1 MKRLKITVD
10 GQLYEVL
17 VEEVDSQSGA
27 DAPPVQVESKAAAT
41 ATPVAGGTVVPA
53 PLSSTVVDLHIAVGQ
68 TVTAGQNVVTVEAMK
83 MNSIVTAPIAGM
95 IATINVAKGDHL
107 EEGQTILTIS

>member
-17 VEEVDSQSGA
+17 VEEVDSHSGA
-27 DAPPVQVESKAAAT
+27 DATQVQVESKAAAT
-41 ATPVAGGTVVPA
+41 PPAGGTVVPA
-53 PLSSTVVDLHIAVGQ
+53 PLSSTVVDIHVAVGE
-68 TVTAGQNVVTVEAMK
+68 TVTAGQNIVTVEAMK
-83 MNSIVTAPIAGM
+83 MNSIVAAPIAGT
-95 IATINVAKGDHL
+95 IATINVAKGDQL